1 MTENATCSVDV
12 EIGEIEALSVE
23 VESGNAINVEIQQL
37 QGGGGGKDA
46 VLYVEQELTEEEQ
59 AQARKN
65 IGAIA
70 TSEEIVAALG
80 YTPADNAE
88 TDGIKQNVETLSE
101 KVKDIEADSEL
112 TAEKIE
118 DALGY
123 KPADANNVG
132 VDGSYIITGVY
143 ELREDGR
150 YLVFTEDNFS
160 WQTLVKAVYDDKYV
174 GCVLYDDNRD
184 YPICF
189 SLGGAWFDDGY
200 VVFNAI
206 HENGWVYELR
216 VFDSGSALLQKYNT
230 RNYIIT
236 GTYTPSEDG
245 SKIESVTLDDS
256 FDYDEMVAAI
266 KAGRYVAVRL
276 VEEIDRFYHEMF
288 SLKYWSAEEN
298 YVVFTQHSTTSI
310 MELKIGVVGG
320 NYQVHLTEREISGG
334 GGTAIDLLWE
344 EPLLE
349 IGSVGWS
356 KDVTIVLPNLI
367 GYDQVEIHHIS
378 DDQYYSST
386 RFDID
391 TLGEWTGQLSMTWNG
406 SRDIDAESREVN
418 LEWRDGTP
426 TLHLWASVNSI
437 GHPVRIYG
445 IKGVSKK
452 SVASLFTIIAGN
464 EAERLTFM
472 RGMTWGEWCA
482 SKYNTYGL
490 SINSDGDVRLEAD
503 DSFVS
508 FDGVIQKSDFLI
520 TAGAEYDIV

>member
-1 MTENATCSVDV
+1 MYEKQNFVKGQKLKA
-12 EIGEIEALSVE
+12 E
-23 VESGNAINVEIQQL
+23 QL
-37 QGGGGGKDA
+37 NHM
-46 VLYVEQELTEEEQ
+46 E
-59 AQARKN
+59 
-65 IGAIA
+65 
-70 TSEEIVAALG
+70 
-80 YTPADNAE
+80 
-88 TDGIKQNVETLSE
+88 DGIAAAHE
-101 KVKDIEADSEL
+101 KSGA
-112 TAEKIE
+112 
-118 DALGY
+118 
-123 KPADANNVG
+123 
-132 VDGSYIITGVY
+132 GSYILTGVY

-200 VVFNAI
+200 VVLNAI

-216 VFDSGSALLQKYNT
+216 VFESGSALLQKYNT
-230 RNYIIT
+230 KNYIIT
-236 GTYTPSEDG
+236 GTYTLNDDDNMNEP
-245 SKIESVTLDDS
+245 ITLDDS

-276 VEEIDRFYHEMF
+276 VDDIDRYHHEVF
-288 SLKYWSAEEN
+288 NLKYWSAEEN
-298 YVVFTQHSTTSI
+298 YVLFTQTYSNTCI
-310 MELKIGVVGG
+310 MNLEIWLADG
-320 NYQVHLTEREISGG
+320 NYRVYLYENEISGG

-344 EPLLE
+344 EPMLE

-356 KDVTIVLPNLI
+356 EDVTIVLPNLI

-391 TLGEWTGQLSMTWNG
+391 TLKEWTGQLSMTWNG
-406 SRDIDAESREVN
+406 SRELDAESREVD
-418 LEWRDGTP
+418 LTLVDGTP
-426 TLHLWASVNSI
+426 TLRLWASENSI

-452 SVASLFTIIAGN
+452 SVASLFNLVMGR
-464 EAERLTFM
+464 EVERLTFM

-482 SKYNTYGL
+482 SKYNTFGL

-520 TAGAEYDIV
+520 TEGAGYDIV